1 MHLSAHTCARLFS
14 LLATAASLA
23 ALVLPALAADDK
35 EAGRLLTEAR
45 QAFDQKNY
53 QAALER
59 YRNFVT
65 KFADHKDAAVARLGL
80 ALTLFEQPEPDFA
93 AAAEQ
98 LQMIA
103 GKKDFPDHPAVLY
116 NLGVALRGLGSK
128 DRAKAGTVPP
138 QEANPLNAQAKQRF
152 QEAAKQFAAAAQAW
166 SERAKNASDKEM
178 SPEYEWV
185 VRARCNQAEM
195 LLECEQ
201 AREAQGVIA
210 PLVKDPRV
218 AKSKLARPVLYLD
231 GWSRFLLKDYHGAGR
246 SLSPL
251 VPFGDAGFGT
261 HARYLLG
268 RIHHLEDERAEAVVQ
283 YEGLLNDYEAHRK
296 NATEA
301 VRRGGD
307 MRRQDPKQWN
317 RLQALVRGPAP
328 EHVSCAL
335 FYLGVLHAESGRFG
349 DALPRFVAFAK
360 NSPRSPLMPECTLR
374 MGICYVQQKQF
385 PEAARTLQPLL
396 TQQPQ
401 LADQVFYWLGR
412 ANVGSAD
419 PANPPAAQQALARA
433 VEAFQRAA
441 AKAGER
447 AQADPEA
454 KKWRGVILLE
464 LADTLQQAGQYKNA
478 AAVYDTILNDKVLP
492 GRDAEVLQRQADALN
507 LAGDFAASDR
517 VCARF
522 QEAYPKSMFLP
533 AVLFRAG
540 ENASFQLAAIEKDL
554 QFPNRDKEIE
564 RLGAEA
570 AKRYQTLIDRFP
582 DFEYAGLARYGLA
595 LAQYRKGD
603 YEKAQA
609 ILANIGTG
617 DRKDDLALAGYLQ
630 ADCIIRL
637 APVKVEDAV
646 AGGKLGEDMAA
657 AIEQLEGFCS
667 TRGPFT
673 ADGLLRIGYCKQRLA
688 SLAPNPQEK
697 AKLLTEARVA
707 YKRIYAEYPQSPSVS
722 FAVFEEAK
730 CFVSLGN
737 AQRATTGLQRFANEL
752 KNSPLAPVALL
763 NLATLMRAQNRAA
776 DGANLLGGVRQQ
788 YEGVLKGDKARAA
801 WVPLLQLHHG
811 ICLREAGKQAEA
823 RAVFDGLL
831 KDFPT
836 APEAAEAA
844 LRRGQCLKEEVLPN
858 VDRLRQR
865 IAGGGLKPEET
876 ADIAKQLSEGIKV
889 LADAAQYLEAQAKA
903 LDKKEG
909 AADVR
914 ARMLYDAAWAQRI
927 IAETE
932 IVQARA
938 RLIEEQKKDVPLTA
952 VPVQPAEKKT
962 RQLYEA
968 LLAAVPDH
976 PRAVDARL
984 ELGEILAER
993 GEPAAAIKLYSEALD
1008 QDPAPEVADK
1018 IRIRL
1023 GMALAAK
1030 GDAKTAEAQLDGVAK
1045 NPKSPLRGLA
1055 AQQLQVL
1062 RANKPLPPLPLL
1074 GAFRPDRASLEDA
1087 TAMISL
1093 ANVTSPIHA
1102 QRTRPAPFLRM
1113 TLPDPYEFHYV
1124 INLPVTL
1131 VDDVVPVPSSWPNW

>member
-1 MHLSAHTCARLFS
+1 MHLSARVCGRLFS
-14 LLATAASLA
+14 LPAAFLALA
-23 ALVLPALAADDK
+23 AVVLPALAADDK
-35 EAGRLLTEAR
+35 EAARLLTEAR
-45 QAFDQKNY
+45 QAFDQKNFP
-53 QAALER
+53 AALER
-59 YRNFVT
+59 YRNFIG
-65 KFADHKDAAVARLGL
+65 KFADHKDAPAARLGM

-103 GKKDFPDHPAVLY
+103 GKKDFPDYPAALY
-116 NLGVALRGLGSK
+116 HLGIALRGLGGK
-128 DRAKAGTVPP
+128 DRAKAVTVPP
-138 QEANPLNAQAKQRF
+138 QDANALNAQAKQRF

-166 SERAKNASDKEM
+166 NERVKNPNDKEM

-185 VRARCNQAEM
+185 VRARSNQAEM

-201 AREAQGVIA
+201 AKEAQGVIA
-210 PLVKDPRV
+210 PLVKDARV
-218 AKSKLARPVLYLD
+218 ARSKFARPVLYLD

-268 RIHHLEDERAEAVVQ
+268 RIHHLEDERAEAVTQ
-283 YEGLLNDYEAHRK
+283 YEGLLRDYEAHRK
-296 NATEA
+296 NAAEA
-301 VRRGGD
+301 VRRGD
-307 MRRQDPKQWN
+307 LRRQDPKQWN

-360 NSPRSPLMPECTLR
+360 NSPRSPLMPECHLR

-401 LADQVFYWLGR
+401 LADQILYWIGR
-412 ANVGSAD
+412 ANAGSAD
-419 PANPPAAQQALARA
+419 AGNPQAAKQALMRA
-433 VEAFQRAA
+433 VEAFKVAA

-464 LADTLQQAGQYKNA
+464 LADTLQQAGQHKDA
-478 AAVYDTILNDKVLP
+478 AGVYDTILNDKALP

-507 LAGDFAASDR
+507 LAGDFAASDKI
-517 VCARF
+517 CGRF
-522 QEAYPKSMFLP
+522 EQAYPKSMFLP

-540 ENASFQLAAIEKDL
+540 ENTAFQLAAIEKDL

-564 RLGAEA
+564 RLSAET

-582 DFEYAGLARYGLA
+582 DFEYSGLARYGMA
-595 LAQYRKGD
+595 LAHYRKGE
-603 YEKAQA
+603 YEKAQT
-609 ILANIGTG
+609 ILAGIGSG
-617 DRKDDLALAGYLQ
+617 ERKDDLALAGYLQ

-637 APVKVEDAV
+637 APVKVEDAI
-646 AGGKLGEDMAA
+646 AGGKLGEDMTA
-657 AIEQLEGFCS
+657 AIDQLEGFCS

-688 SLAPNPQEK
+688 ALAPNPQEK
-697 AKLLTEARVA
+697 AKLLTEARVV
-707 YKRIYAEYPQSPSVS
+707 YKRIYAEFPQTPTVS

-730 CFVSLGN
+730 CFVALGN
-737 AQRATTGLQRFANEL
+737 AQRATTNLNRFNNEL

-776 DGANLLGGVRQQ
+776 DGANLLAQVRQQ
-788 YEGVLKGDKARAA
+788 YEAGLKGDKARAA

-831 KDFPT
+831 KDFPS
-836 APEAAEAA
+836 APEAADAA
-844 LRRGQCLKEEVLPN
+844 LRRGQCLKEEVLPS

-865 IAGGGLKPEET
+865 LAGGGLKPEET
-876 ADIAKQLSEGIKV
+876 ADITKQLSEGIKT
-889 LADAAQYLEAQAKA
+889 LADASQYLEAQAKA
-903 LDKKEG
+903 LDKKES
-909 AADVR
+909 ASDVR

-932 IVQARA
+932 IVLARA
-938 RLIEEQKKDVPLTA
+938 KLIEAQKKDVPISA

-968 LLAAVPDH
+968 LIAAASDH

-984 ELGEILAER
+984 ELGELLAER
-993 GEPAAAIKLYSEALD
+993 GDPAAAIKLYSEALD

-1018 IRIRL
+1018 VRIRL
-1023 GMALAAK
+1023 GIALAAK
-1030 GDAKTAEAQLDGVAK
+1030 GDAKTAQAQFEGVAK
-1045 NPKSPLRGLA
+1045 NPKSPLNGLA
-1055 AQQLQVL
+1055 NQQLQAL
-1062 RANKPLPPLPLL
+1062 RGNKPLPPLPLL

-1087 TAMISL
+1087 TAMVSL
-1093 ANVTSPIHA
+1093 ANATGPIHA
-1102 QRTRPAPFLRM
+1102 QRTRPAPFLRL
-1113 TLPDPYEFHYV
+1113 TVPDPYEFHYA

-1131 VDDVVPVPSSWPNW
+1131 VDDVIPVPATWPNW